1 MLTDNSGAPLISDRN
16 SAVLLDRAIDVL
28 FALGQ
33 IIGVHHRLELD
44 AGVERQEPRLGGG
57 GYLRRILHVEKD
69 VPRSLPIVVG
79 EVGCFW
85 LEVSKDGLNLFTE
98 AAVPG
103 RCIPRINGDR

>member
-44 AGVERQEPRLGGG
+44 AGVERQEPRLGSGG
-57 GYLRRILHVEKD
+57 HLRRVLHVEKD
-69 VPRSLPIVVG
+69 VPRSLPVIVSKVG
-79 EVGCFW
+79 RFGF
-85 LEVSKDGLNLFTE
+85 EVSEDGLNLSAE
-98 AAVPG
+98 AAVP
-103 RCIPRINGDR
+103 